1 MEWLVLIILIVVC
14 VILWKRVSKLENQ
27 LESLRD
33 TLFVQPEPRR
43 HERAVARAFHAASPE
58 VQTAPLVPEPEPA
71 PPPPPPHTAIPAPV
85 VVTRL
90 DDEPQAEEEP
100 ERRTLGFE
108 DIFGRYLPIWA
119 GGVTLAVAGFLI
131 VKYSIDAGLLSP
143 TIRVILGLMFG
154 SGLIAGA
161 EIALRSH
168 RFVGDDRIRQ
178 ALAGAG
184 IATLYASILVAAN
197 LYHLVDP
204 MTAFVGLAA
213 VTALAAGLSLRFG
226 APSAV
231 LGLVGGL
238 AAPAL
243 VGADSPNVPLL
254 ATYLA
259 FTVGGLCALG
269 RSQRWWWLG
278 ALAVAGGFGWG
289 MLLILGGLNDM
300 ASILAV
306 GTLTLLFAIAFP
318 LLLLGDRGVVLRL
331 GAAVIG
337 CAQMAAIVATGGF
350 APLEWAMFALFSVA
364 IVWLSRRQS
373 LLANA
378 PLIGLAI
385 GGLLTIAWPSPTT
398 TMLAFVLGGGLAI
411 YGGPALWR
419 VWRSDGGPGDAL
431 QIAGL
436 ALAVALLPLVHF
448 HDQFG
453 WQSFST
459 LALAGAAIAAFAAA
473 LGWRHPDRLADP
485 RFALLSIIAIGLALL
500 AAGLG
505 LPAWALAPATAVAAL
520 GALVLA
526 RRSQDPQIDIA
537 AHAFALASL
546 FFLSS
551 ANGPEELLHA
561 AGVTPVLAEMLPA
574 FARWLIP
581 AAALL
586 AFARWSGQPMLRPV
600 MQGAVVLLGYVA
612 AAQLLPWQYLALL
625 PAALI
630 AGLALTRT
638 REHVEIPAL
647 GTAAA
652 LSLAWAAQPLLAW
665 LTAGTAA
672 LAGMPLYVTE
682 LPELIPV
689 AIRIAA
695 PTLALILLLWRKAL
709 PKQMR
714 DIGVIETAVMATI
727 AVHIAWKQL
736 FAIADIDAF
745 ARSGMAER
753 TLWEMLLLG
762 AALLA
767 WRLDAKRIATG
778 LGIAGL
784 LHFTW
789 FTLALHNPLWQLQ
802 AVGPWLLPAY
812 GTAFA
817 LAWLSKYPAPGE
829 PADRIRG
836 GAQMALILAFA
847 LSALSQVFHGTYLMS
862 GNVTQAEDIGR
873 SLLAIALAI
882 GFLQWGIRTSARDW
896 RIASL
901 VLMLAAVAKVFLRDA
916 AGLDGLLRIA
926 SFAALGFSLIG
937 VGWLYS
943 RYLPDSRLAKQ
954 ED

>member
-1 MEWLVLIILIVVC
+1 MEWLVLFGLMVVC
-14 VILWKRVSKLENQ
+14 AVLWGRVNA
-27 LESLRD
+27 LESQVESLHD
-33 TLFVQPEPRR
+33 MLFAGTRPRR
-43 HERAVARAFHAASPE
+43 HERTAARAFE
-58 VQTAPLVPEPEPA
+58 EAPAEAPPAPVAPPAPAQA
-71 PPPPPPHTAIPAPV
+71 PPPPPPPPPMPHATIPAPV
-85 VVTRL
+85 IVTRL
-90 DDEPQAEEEP
+90 DDAPEEEEAP

-143 TIRVILGLMFG
+143 TIRVILGLLFG
-154 SGLIAGA
+154 TGLIAGA
-161 EIALRSH
+161 EVALRSH
-168 RFVGDDRIRQ
+168 RFVIDDRIRQ

-197 LYHLVDP
+197 VYFLVDP
-204 MTAFVGLAA
+204 MTAFVGLAI

-289 MLLILGGLNDM
+289 MLLIVGGLNDM

-318 LLLLGDRGVVLRL
+318 LLLLGDRGVFLRL

-337 CAQMAAIVATGGF
+337 AAGGF
-350 APLEWAMFALFSVA
+350 APLEWGMFGLFSAA
-364 IVWLSRRQS
+364 IVWLSRRQK

-398 TMLAFVLGGGLAI
+398 TMLALVLGGGLAI

-431 QIAGL
+431 QVAGL
-436 ALAVALLPLVHF
+436 ALAVGLVPLLHF
-448 HDQFG
+448 HAQFG
-453 WQSFST
+453 WQNFST
-459 LALAGAAIAAFAAA
+459 LALAGAAITAFAAA

-485 RFALLSIIAIGLALL
+485 RFALLSVTAIGLALL

-505 LPAWALAPATAVAAL
+505 LPGWALAPATATAAS
-520 GALVLA
+520 GALLLG
-526 RRSQDPQIDIA
+526 RRSQDSRIQVSA
-537 AHAFALASL
+537 LAFVLASL
-546 FFLSS
+546 FFLLG
-551 ANGPEELLHA
+551 ANGTDELRHA
-561 AGVTPVLAEMLPA
+561 AGLAPVLAQMLPA
-574 FARWLIP
+574 FIRWLIP

-586 AFARWSGQPMLRPV
+586 AFARWSDEPYLRPA
-600 MQGAVVLLGYVA
+600 MQAGAVLLGYVA
-612 AAQLLPWQYLALL
+612 AAQLFPGEYLALL

-630 AGLALTRT
+630 AGLALTGSRD
-638 REHVEIPAL
+638 RIAAPAL
-647 GTAAA
+647 AAAAA
-652 LSLAWAAQPLLAW
+652 LSLAWAADPLLIW
-665 LTAGTAA
+665 LTAGVGA
-672 LAGMPLYVTE
+672 LAGIPLYVTT
-682 LPELIPV
+682 LPELAPV

-695 PTLALILLLWRKAL
+695 PTLALMLLLWRKAL
-709 PKQMR
+709 PDQLRK
-714 DIGVIETAVMATI
+714 IGAIETAVLATI
-727 AVHIAWKQL
+727 AAHVVWKQL
-736 FAIADIDAF
+736 FAIADPDAF
-745 ARSGMAER
+745 TAYGMAER

-762 AALLA
+762 ATLFA
-767 WRLDAKRIATG
+767 WRLDARRIALG
-778 LGIAGL
+778 LGLASL
-784 LHFTW
+784 LHFGW
-789 FTLALHNPLWQLQ
+789 FTLLIHNPLAYHQ
-802 AVGPWLLPAY
+802 AVGPWLVPAY

-817 LAWLSKYPAPGE
+817 LVWLSKYPAPDQPG
-829 PADRIRG
+829 DRVRG
-836 GAQMALILAFA
+836 ILQMALILVFA
-847 LSALSQVFHGTYLMS
+847 LSALSQVFRGSDLTL
-862 GNVTQAEDIGR
+862 GEVGQAEDIGR

-882 GFLQWGIRTSARDW
+882 GFLQWGIRQSARDW

-901 VLMLAAVAKVFLRDA
+901 VLMLGAVGKVFLRDA

-943 RYLPDSRLAKQ
+943 RYLPDSRLAKR